1 VFRFFEGDQ
10 VLELKIDVRSW
21 DDTEAFELADWLR
34 SNEPSAEI
42 SYYMLIQESAHA
54 HSQLYEI
61 ILKYGSQVGSAIA
74 GATLAALKEKIKT
87 WLLKKN
93 ECKHRTIPIYGPDE
107 KIVSVV
113 ECELKHP
120 EK

>member
-1 VFRFFEGDQ
+1 MESGQ
-10 VLELKIDVRSW
+10 LLELRIDVRSL
-21 DDTEAFELADWLR
+21 DNTDGFELSDWLK
-34 SNEPSAEI
+34 SNEPDAEI

-61 ILKYGSQVGSAIA
+61 ILKYGSQVGSAIV